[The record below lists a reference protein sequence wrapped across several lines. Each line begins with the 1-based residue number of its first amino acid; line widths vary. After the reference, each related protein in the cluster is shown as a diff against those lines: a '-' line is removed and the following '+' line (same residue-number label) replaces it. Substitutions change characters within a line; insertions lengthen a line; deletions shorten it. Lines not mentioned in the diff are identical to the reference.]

1 MLLQAIQDQSPG
13 LVQAALESGA
23 DVNSRDNHGRTPLM
37 HAAKLGNLA
46 IVQMLLA
53 AGANVWDRD
62 SDGKLPLIYTE
73 TGDHVEAARA
83 IGSAMR
89 AEADPQW
96 MREALAQFADGDYA
110 LVAGLFAAGADGSGF
125 PFIVAIQSG
134 EVPIVEEFLKASV
147 NVNTVHKHTTAL
159 IHAVGGGQPEIVRLL
174 LAAGADVN
182 QPAPDGSTPLQAA
195 QQCRRKGVSEEDW
208 QEIIRMLKEAG
219 AIE

>member
-1 MLLQAIQDQSPG
+1 MRNFTAVILQHPVRTLPNQSSEKGNEMLLQAIQDQSPG
-13 LVQAALESGA
+13 LVQAALESRA

-96 MREALAQFADGDYA
+96 MHEALAQFADGDYA

-134 EVPIVEEFLKASV
+134 EVPIVKEFLKASV
-147 NVNTVHKHTTAL
+147 NVNVTVHTW
-159 IHAVGGGQPEIVRLL
+159 GGRNCGIL
-174 LAAGADVN
+174 
-182 QPAPDGSTPLQAA
+182 TPCQRPWKKPSILSNS
-195 QQCRRKGVSEEDW
+195 CRQKMPR
-208 QEIIRMLKEAG
+208 
-219 AIE
+219 